1 VRKIREVLCLRNEAR
16 LSDRQIGAVLG
27 SARSTVQE
35 CLKRARL
42 AGLSWP
48 LPAELDDEEL
58 SASVSARRDC
68 ATIPDAGFCGDPDR
82 ACAQSCDT
90 DAPLARVQ
98 GASSDGCQYSAFCAT
113 MRPAS
118 VGKMR

>member
-1 VRKIREVLCLRNEAR
+1 M
-16 LSDRQIGAVLG
+16 SDRQIGAVLG

-58 SASVSARRDC
+58 SARLYPRAEIAPRYPTPDFAAIQTELAHKGVTRMLLWQEYKARH
-68 ATIPDAGFCGDPDR
+68 P
-82 ACAQSCDT
+82 
-90 DAPLARVQ
+90 
-98 GASSDGCQYSAFCAT
+98 DGCQYSAFCRDYEAWLG
-113 MRPAS
+113 R
-118 VGKMR
+118 